1 MSLARSTLLASP
13 LVLGA
18 ALVFGG
24 VGRPPSP
31 GRTST
36 SPPGS
41 LPAPSPVASLLVAE
55 PPAPP
60 PAASLPRR
68 EPVAPPTDPL
78 DPLFLVNRRR
88 AIPADFPVDARSPWT
103 PCLGALPRSLAARA
117 IDLLCLPR
125 GYALATPEALRAL
138 AWDSAAPPI
147 AQTHDGLPVGAAGR
161 VGFRPM
167 IDEARSMGHE
177 LRVRSGFRSYV
188 SQGTIFRSW
197 VRQQRMLGY
206 PEDEAVRRAET
217 SSAHAGHSEHQL
229 GTTADLVYREPGR
242 AFYEGWDAQRIA
254 DSPPMRWVHDNAHR
268 FGLVVSYDRDATE
281 ITGYVW
287 EPWHLRFVGVEVADE
302 LRRRGMPLEAW
313 LRERYGEQGR

>member
-1 MSLARSTLLASP
+1 
-13 LVLGA
+13 
-18 ALVFGG
+18 
-24 VGRPPSP
+24 
-31 GRTST
+31 
-36 SPPGS
+36 
-41 LPAPSPVASLLVAE
+41 
-55 PPAPP
+55 
-60 PAASLPRR
+60 
-68 EPVAPPTDPL
+68 
-78 DPLFLVNRRR
+78 
-88 AIPADFPVDARSPWT
+88 
-103 PCLGALPRSLAARA
+103 
-117 IDLLCLPR
+117 
-125 GYALATPEALRAL
+125 
-138 AWDSAAPPI
+138 
-147 AQTHDGLPVGAAGR
+147 
-161 VGFRPM
+161 M